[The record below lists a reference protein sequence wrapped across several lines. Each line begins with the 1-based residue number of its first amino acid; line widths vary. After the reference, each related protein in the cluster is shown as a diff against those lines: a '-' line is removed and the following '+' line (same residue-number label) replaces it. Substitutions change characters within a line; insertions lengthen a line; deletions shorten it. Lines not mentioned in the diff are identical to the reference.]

1 MTMSRILVFLF
12 IQNTK
17 KKNGMEQQ
25 LCLFRGQ
32 NEAIFKNKQQRKNT
46 SKSVH
51 LKYIKKKKKFPIDAN
66 SPHCKRKQTGI
77 STNVTAILK
86 QTNKHKKKTDK
97 NDLLGH

>member
-1 MTMSRILVFLF
+1 MKSTTTKASPHWLQKRIFFFLFFFFNILKRKKKKRKPPSTWGGICVTMSRILVFLF

-51 LKYIKKKKKFPIDAN
+51 LKYI
-66 SPHCKRKQTGI
+66 
-77 STNVTAILK
+77 
-86 QTNKHKKKTDK
+86 
-97 NDLLGH
+97 